1 MGGKSEKYKDRLK
14 LVPKDYTYSEAK
26 TLLCNIGFN
35 EINKGRTS
43 GSRVMF
49 FRESD
54 NAKILLHKPHP
65 GDQMK
70 VAAIKALLNKL
81 IELGDINE

>member
-1 MGGKSEKYKDRLK
+1 MGGKSEKCKVRLK
-14 LVPKDYTYSEAK
+14 RVPKDYTYSEARA
-26 TLLCNIGFN
+26 LLCNLDFK
-35 EINKGRTS
+35 EMNKGRTS

-65 GDQMK
+65 GDQMRV
-70 VAAIKALLNKL
+70 VAVRELLNKL
-81 IELGDINE
+81 IELGDIDE